1 MPHRR
6 FLKRVLPRHEHI
18 RNHRRYRLLHRFLD
32 DPQIFHLT
40 RRSAAGGV
48 ANGLFMA
55 FIPVPGHMLLAAASA
70 VLLRV
75 NLPLSIVLVWISNP
89 ITLLPQM
96 ILSYKVGAAVLRQS
110 LAPVHFEMSLHGMGE
125 TFLQTWQET
134 LLGCIILATIAGGAG
149 YVVVNLTWRVIVMR
163 KADQRRRRR
172 RAATRPAG
180 AAHT

>member
-18 RNHRRYRLLHRFLD
+18 RGHRRFRLLDELLD

-55 FIPVPGHMLLAAASA
+55 FIPVPGHMLLAAVTAI
-70 VLLRV
+70 LLRV

-89 ITLLPQM
+89 ITLAPQM
-96 ILSYKVGAAVLRQS
+96 ILAYKVGAKVLHES
-110 LAPVHFEMSLHGMGE
+110 IGPIHFEMSLRWMGSTLMQSWE
-125 TFLQTWQET
+125 EM
-134 LLGCIILATIAGGAG
+134 LLGCFILATAAAILG
-149 YVVVNLTWRVIVMR
+149 YLAVDLAWRTAIMYKAAQRRKERRIRDKHR
-163 KADQRRRRR
+163 KA
-172 RAATRPAG
+172 
-180 AAHT
+180 AHD